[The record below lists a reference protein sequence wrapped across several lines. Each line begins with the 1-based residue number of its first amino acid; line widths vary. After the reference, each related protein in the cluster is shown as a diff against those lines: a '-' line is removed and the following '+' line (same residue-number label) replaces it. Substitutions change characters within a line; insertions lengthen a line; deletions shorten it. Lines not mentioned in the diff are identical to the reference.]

1 MEMNTMTSLSEI
13 FTELATTI
21 TNSSLCMPV
30 SLPQELFTIVITMIS
45 LRGCRNGLKKK
56 IHVSL
61 KWQSKWNNTLHLV

>member
-30 SLPQELFTIVITMIS
+30 SLPQELFSIVITMIS
-45 LRGCRNGLKKK
+45 LRGCRNEFKKK
-56 IHVSL
+56 YMCLSNGKANGIHSI
-61 KWQSKWNNTLHLV
+61 